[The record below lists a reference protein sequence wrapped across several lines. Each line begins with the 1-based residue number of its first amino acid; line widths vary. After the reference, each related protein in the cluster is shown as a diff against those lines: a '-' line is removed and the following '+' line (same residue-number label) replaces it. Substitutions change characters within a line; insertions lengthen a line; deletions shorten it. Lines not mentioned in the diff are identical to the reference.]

1 MAKAPLDLALAT
13 DKGMVSR
20 RQKKNLVRGMHAVNV
35 AKRIEAAG
43 ICVDDPE
50 DSRVAQ
56 RPVAKGFQRL
66 TYSEIEYQYGA
77 LDALSARALP
87 NEASEDKV
95 FTLLRRHYEDAHQ
108 IFMKRRNKAIE
119 AHPVPKGHDDA
130 EMPAAVRQARELAIQ
145 RLLDSTHDI
154 PEVPASLILKPAD
167 MPRRDIKGE
176 AGQLN
181 KMSLAQIKHR
191 LGFLYP
197 LADERPAATEDN
209 EEE

>member
-1 MAKAPLDLALAT
+1 MPAKPTRPPKSKKELVRCMHAAAVSKRTDAVVLALADT
-13 DKGMVSR
+13 DEK
-20 RQKKNLVRGMHAVNV
+20 
-35 AKRIEAAG
+35 
-43 ICVDDPE
+43 P
-50 DSRVAQ
+50 
-56 RPVAKGFQRL
+56 RPIAKGYQRL

-77 LDALSARALP
+77 LDALSQRALP
-87 NEASEDKV
+87 TEGSEDKV

-108 IFMKRRNKAIE
+108 IFMKRRTKAIE
-119 AHPVPKGHDDA
+119 ANPVPADHDDA
-130 EMPAAVRQARELAIQ
+130 EMPAVVRQAREQAIQ

-154 PEVPASLILKPAD
+154 PEVPAGLILTPAD

-197 LADERPAATEDN
+197 LADERPAATPHDED
-209 EEE
+209 EE